1 MLSRAAFRSSGLAPH
16 PKAHSHCSSQ
26 SATLV
31 ARCLRQTAQGRA
43 ATHATSS
50 ATATETSSARLL
62 RTPQA
67 RSRIAK
73 HRQRHGSQAC
83 CARPLGGRQRRAGSQ
98 AETSKFYS
106 FVAFRKLFNRSLPPR
121 ASMLQKKS
129 KNSRTTRLSHRPW
142 PLRGV
147 RFWRKREGYPPSGAS
162 ARAGQRRAAVIA
174 TDTRPSQSRMKF
186 YRARWN
192 PVVRATHAL
201 ADHDNIAPTT
211 APTMYM
217 AQAER
222 LRWVFAEVNI
232 KYSPRSAIPKL
243 LAVASFAT

>member
-50 ATATETSSARLL
+50 ATATETSSAHLL

-83 CARPLGGRQRRAGSQ
+83 CARPLGGRQRRAGSEF
-98 AETSKFYS
+98 ETSKFYS
-106 FVAFRKLFNRSLPPR
+106 FVAFRKLFNRSCRRGRPC
-121 ASMLQKKS
+121 SKKNP
-129 KNSRTTRLSHRPW
+129 KNSRTTRLSH
-142 PLRGV
+142 
-147 RFWRKREGYPPSGAS
+147 
-162 ARAGQRRAAVIA
+162 
-174 TDTRPSQSRMKF
+174 
-186 YRARWN
+186 
-192 PVVRATHAL
+192 
-201 ADHDNIAPTT
+201 
-211 APTMYM
+211 
-217 AQAER
+217 
-222 LRWVFAEVNI
+222 
-232 KYSPRSAIPKL
+232 
-243 LAVASFAT
+243 